1 MAISWTFITSEGFSD
16 RTVGRVN
23 EYLEI
28 KKPPLSTG
36 GKIDIDGSDFS
47 VTYVVKIAFYQL

>member
-1 MAISWTFITSEGFSD
+1 M
-16 RTVGRVN
+16 
-23 EYLEI
+23 

-47 VTYVVKIAFYQL
+47 ATYVVKIAFYQL